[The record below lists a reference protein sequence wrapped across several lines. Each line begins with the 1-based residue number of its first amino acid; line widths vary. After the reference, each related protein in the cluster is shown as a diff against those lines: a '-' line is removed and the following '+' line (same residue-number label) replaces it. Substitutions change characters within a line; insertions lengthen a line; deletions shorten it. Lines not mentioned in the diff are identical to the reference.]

1 MEPQRVEDPRTR
13 DLLLSLLCMARQLSP
28 EDGAFKV
35 KELKNKLA
43 DERVHFEMA
52 QRWARMDLP
61 EEWFSAFL
69 RLKFFTSLERLMGE
83 LSPEKTKALL
93 RFIDA
98 EIHGL
103 RDHWTSSNSFLE
115 GSLRA
120 YAEAREAHFQP
131 EEQRPYLHQSVSH
144 TRLLIFLFSMALIDF
159 SLDNSAFEQGCL
171 VVTEREMPGGDWPSD
186 LARLRSLPDFEVDE
200 DEFGRAKQ

>member
-1 MEPQRVEDPRTR
+1 
-13 DLLLSLLCMARQLSP
+13 
-28 EDGAFKV
+28 
-35 KELKNKLA
+35 
-43 DERVHFEMA
+43 
-52 QRWARMDLP
+52 MDLP
-61 EEWFSAFL
+61 EEWFSAYL
-69 RLKFFTSLERLMGE
+69 RLKFFVSLERLMGE
-83 LSPEKTKALL
+83 QSPEKTQALL
-93 RFIDA
+93 GFVDA
-98 EIHGL
+98 EVARL
-103 RDHWTSSNSFLE
+103 RGHWTSGNSYLE

-120 YAEAREAHFQP
+120 HAEAREAHFQP